1 MKTVKEVSDLSGV
14 SVRTLHYYD
23 KINLLK
29 PTAYSDTG
37 YRYYDDQALQKLQQI
52 LFFKEFDLPLKEI
65 KNLMENPSFDKE
77 KTLRKQKQL
86 LLMKKNRLSGLIC
99 LIDEIL
105 KGENTMSFKEFSQSE
120 IEKLFDELM
129 SDIREEQLQELIK
142 PFGSKEHYKEAYLN
156 HAGDEKTQ
164 QVFKKMIEWYGNGK
178 HETSEILYSYQQ
190 RMNEIFKRLTA
201 YMHLDPSVLEVR
213 KIVGEYEFICTQ
225 LYQVKDI
232 KGSMLKQAELYL
244 HDKNMITSINQTYG
258 AGSSEYI
265 GKAIQIYY
273 HIEQEK
279 TSLK

>member
-77 KTLRKQKQL
+77 KTLRRQKQL

-142 PFGSKEHYKEAYLN
+142 PFGSKEQYKEVYLN

-164 QVFKKMIEWYGNGK
+164 QIFKKMIEWYGNGK

-213 KIVGEYEFICTQ
+213 KIVGEYEFICAQ

-279 TSLK
+279 NIS

>member
-142 PFGSKEHYKEAYLN
+142 PFGSKEQYKEAYLN

-164 QVFKKMIEWYGNGK
+164 QIFKKMIEWYGDGK

-279 TSLK
+279 NIS